1 MRHRR
6 FDSSIARRLSWGLI
20 STLLMLSSALPAQAQ
35 CPGAGTWSL
44 ENVETRPDSPLQA
57 EVVQFVIRSLP
68 DGTRFAN
75 EMWEK
80 ISRDS
85 KGRVRVDRYMLGSRQ
100 VDPWMITIVPE
111 DFDGVG
117 GDIPEPNG
125 KDAPDQSFMDDPCT
139 GKHVDFEVSKR
150 TAKISKVP
158 LGPPASPQALCTDL
172 DPNHPP
178 QPAPMGTYQYLGH
191 PQFLGADA
199 FGTCD
204 ASYAS
209 LEDQQLNRTPWTVR
223 NAGVQTKSEYL
234 WRSRATIRRDG
245 WT

>member
-6 FDSSIARRLSWGLI
+6 FDSSIARRLFWGLI

-158 LGPPASPQALCTDL
+158 LAHQLPPKRCAQTLIQTTRRNPRQWASTSTWDIV
-172 DPNHPP
+172 
-178 QPAPMGTYQYLGH
+178 
-191 PQFLGADA
+191 
-199 FGTCD
+199 
-204 ASYAS
+204 SS
-209 LEDQQLNRTPWTVR
+209 W
-223 NAGVQTKSEYL
+223 VQTHL
-234 WRSRATIRRDG
+234 ARATHP
-245 WT
+245 TPPSKTSS